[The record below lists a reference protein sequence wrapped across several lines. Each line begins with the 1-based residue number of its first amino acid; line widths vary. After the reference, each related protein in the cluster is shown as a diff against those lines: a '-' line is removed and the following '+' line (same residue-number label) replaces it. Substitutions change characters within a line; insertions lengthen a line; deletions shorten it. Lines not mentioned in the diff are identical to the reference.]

1 MLIDTKNLYFT
12 SDTDKTLFLHRLAGV
27 CNELD
32 ERLKTTEDALA
43 TLRGQQWRGA
53 KELDI

>member
-43 TLRGQQWRGA
+43 NLRGQQWRGA
-53 KELDI
+53 KKLDI